1 METKN
6 IYSDLMASAI
16 DQKAVVLTVAGIRST
31 TSVDDPSSSYYLE
44 VTLRDE
50 EADDLGITTVYKTLS
65 NTGLSTFRRFF
76 NVDSL
81 DRLIGRRVRCVL
93 AANKSL
99 VFFLPTGGDKSTVL
113 SFGNADLPLLV
124 DISTVAAWVGVDMG
138 EDEDNPPVEL
148 PNFPAPG
155 MYEVNAI
162 DAACSQKD
170 RLVEIT
176 FKWNG
181 HHVILGLQCDKLVD
195 FDTFLRTVG
204 MDYGSFFV
212 VHVGEDWSVKIN
224 NTALSCSYI
233 SVDTEGNATIAEFSP
248 LSKEALKRVEEVR
261 KEYIGSSIKI
271 AAALAS
277 NLTPEDEDD
286 VADMTDAITR
296 RVLSRAE
303 VAVRDAMSLIRMA
316 HEVTKA

>member
-6 IYSDLMASAI
+6 VYSNLIASAI
-16 DQKAVVLTVAGIRST
+16 DQEAVVLTVAGIRST
-31 TSVDDPSSSYYLE
+31 TSVDDPLSHYLE

-50 EADDLGITTVYKTLS
+50 EADDLGLTTIYDTLS
-65 NTGLSTFRRFF
+65 NSGIATFLSFF
-76 NVDSL
+76 NVGSL

-99 VFFLPTGGDKSTVL
+99 VFFLPPGGDKSTVL

-124 DISTVAAWVGVDMG
+124 DTRVVAAWTGVDRG
-138 EDEDNPPVEL
+138 DEDEDNPPVEL

-162 DAACSQKD
+162 EVTDERED
-170 RLVEIT
+170 RIVEVT
-176 FKWNG
+176 FEWDG
-181 HHVILGLQCDKLVD
+181 CHVILDFQCDKLVD
-195 FDTFLRTVG
+195 FDTFLRTIG
-204 MDYGSFFV
+204 MDYGSSFV
-212 VHVGEDWSVKIN
+212 VHVGEDWTVKIS
-224 NTALSCSYI
+224 NTAVSCSYV

-248 LSKEALKRVEEVR
+248 LSKEALKRVSEVR
-261 KEYIGSSIKI
+261 AEYIESSIKI

-277 NLTPEDEDD
+277 NLAPQDEDD

-303 VAVRDAMSLIRMA
+303 VAVGEATSLIRMS
-316 HEVTKA
+316 HEVTKS